1 MLLIIVWTPE
11 GQNVGNNQR
20 SKDSLIICLIHINL
34 KDELSMLNGTK
45 VTRKY
50 GLSPSLFKL
59 SIIKRFKQTSNN
71 AQLYFPKFIERKIW
85 IIRNTYKIY
94 LNNYF
99 KKTNN
104 LSE

>member
-1 MLLIIVWTPE
+1 
-11 GQNVGNNQR
+11 
-20 SKDSLIICLIHINL
+20 
-34 KDELSMLNGTK
+34 MLNGTK

-59 SIIKRFKQTSNN
+59 GIIKRFKQTSNN